1 MIKAIIFDCFGVLA
15 QDGWLHYSETRFK
28 TPVER
33 LAASDLLKQ
42 HDAGFLTA
50 EEFATQAAEMSGLPK
65 EELQKI
71 ITTHQSKND
80 KLLGHIASL
89 KKAGYKLSIVSNVGE
104 DWLDNFLTKEERG
117 LFDDIL
123 LSYKVKLLKP
133 DPLIYMMAADRL
145 GILTRECVFID
156 DRQVCVDGA
165 KAVDMQA
172 IRYQSF
178 DQFIADLSTI
188 LTNTDY

>member
-15 QDGWLHYSETRFK
+15 QDGWLQYSETRFK

-42 HDAGFLTA
+42 HDAGFLSA
-50 EEFATQAAEMSGLPK
+50 EDFATQASEMSGLPK
-65 EELQKI
+65 DELQKI
-71 ITTHQSKND
+71 ITTHHSKND
-80 KLLGHIASL
+80 QLLGHIASL
-89 KKAGYKLSIVSNVGE
+89 KKSGYKIGLLSNVGE
-104 DWLDNFLTKEERG
+104 DWLDNFLTKEEREM
-117 LFDDIL
+117 FDDIV

-145 GILTRECVFID
+145 GVLTQECVFID

-165 KAVDMQA
+165 RNVDMHA
-172 IRYQSF
+172 IRYQNF
-178 DQFIADLSTI
+178 DQFIAELSTI
-188 LTNTDY
+188 LTNTNY